1 MTRYT
6 AAPEDRVLWP
16 SVTTTLFPYLPR
28 GLRARFRSAL
38 ALVLIALG
46 IFAALRWQ
54 APLIGTA
61 ATGFP
66 LVFAMYLRALG
77 TPVRGQAVVAALGAV
92 LGLGWALIAGSIVAQ
107 AYDVALGSGITVGH
121 TMLEGVSIPVVGAL
135 FMVVP
140 AAATRLLSGLARDPH
155 AGFVFGAL
163 GATAFTAVMTLTR
176 LVPQL
181 ATGVSTRER
190 SVVALLVEAGIQ
202 GVAVPLMAAA
212 VGGMVGAAL
221 GFRRRSGAAVVAS
234 VCAGVLIYACLGV
247 LEVAPLS
254 QGLQVGGHLLLTVLA
269 LLGTRLVIQA
279 GADAETEP
287 LVADRRVVLP
297 VGVGVGIAAVVAAAV
312 SVGITPEVVNYRCPP
327 DCGRPPLGTPVE
339 TNPRFTAE
347 DGSFSVSYPGPGT
360 AYRAILD
367 PDGVTLD
374 FIAGDTGTLELFG
387 EPARGRSPRVIAEEL
402 VENSYPD
409 ATVDYEIPNAAIGYQ
424 PGYGVYADDY
434 PQDSTG
440 TYTRLRIMVMVAV
453 KNDVALVASA
463 IGPYHEFSPSF
474 GIGHPSGANLQLAMD
489 IGKYVNSFTWRGDPP
504 R

>member
-1 MTRYT
+1 M
-6 AAPEDRVLWP
+6 
-16 SVTTTLFPYLPR
+16 TTTLFPYLPR
-28 GLRARFRSAL
+28 GQRARFRLGL
-38 ALVLIALG
+38 ALVLVVLVV
-46 IFAALRWQ
+46 FAILRWQ

-66 LVFAMYLRALG
+66 LVFARYLRACG
-77 TPVRGQAVVAALGAV
+77 TPVRGAVMTALLGAV
-92 LGLGWALIAGSIVAQ
+92 LGLGWAFVAGSIVAQ
-107 AYDVALGSGITVGH
+107 AYDVALGSGITLGH
-121 TMLEGVSIPVVGAL
+121 TMLEGMSIPVIGAL
-135 FMVVP
+135 LMVVP
-140 AAATRLLSGLARDPH
+140 AAAARLLSGAVRDPY

-163 GATAFTAVMTLTR
+163 GATAFTAVTTLTR
-176 LVPQL
+176 LGPQL
-181 ATGVSTRER
+181 ATGVSTHER
-190 SVVALLVEAGIQ
+190 SVAALLVEAGIQ

-221 GFRRRSGAAVVAS
+221 GFRRSSGVTVFASVLAAV
-234 VCAGVLIYACLGV
+234 LLYACLGV
-247 LEVAPLS
+247 LEVAPLPL
-254 QGLQVGGHLLLTVLA
+254 GLQVAGHLLLTVLA
-269 LLGTRLVIQA
+269 LLGLRLVMRTGA
-279 GADAETEP
+279 GSNTERA
-287 LVADRRVVLP
+287 VADHRVLVP
-297 VGVGVGIAAVVAAAV
+297 VGVGVGIAAVVATVV
-312 SVGITPEVVNYRCPP
+312 SAGITPDVVSYRCPP

-339 TNPRFTAE
+339 TNPRFTAQ

-360 AYRAILD
+360 AYRAIFD

-374 FIAGDTGTLELFG
+374 FVAGDTGTLELFG
-387 EPARGRSPRVIAEEL
+387 EPARGRTPKAIAEEL
-402 VENSYPD
+402 IANSYPD

-440 TYTRLRIMVMVAV
+440 TYTRLRIMVMVAI

>member
-1 MTRYT
+1 MTPYT
-6 AAPEDRVLWP
+6 AAPDERVLWP

-28 GLRARFRSAL
+28 GLRARFRAAL
-38 ALVLIALG
+38 ALVVVALLV
-46 IFAALRWQ
+46 FAALRWQ

-66 LVFAMYLRALG
+66 LVFVRYLRAVD
-77 TPVRGQAVVAALGAV
+77 TPLRGQAMVAALGAV

-107 AYDVALGSGITVGH
+107 AYDVALSSGITVGH
-121 TMLEGVSIPVVGAL
+121 TLLEGISIPVVGAL
-135 FMVVP
+135 LMVVP
-140 AAATRLLSGLARDPH
+140 AAAARLFSGPNRDPH

-163 GATAFTAVMTLTR
+163 GATAFTAVMTVTR
-176 LVPQL
+176 LGPQL
-181 ATGVSTRER
+181 ATGLSTRER

-221 GFRRRSGAAVVAS
+221 GFRRRSGAAVTTS
-234 VCAGVLIYACLGV
+234 VLAAVVLYACLGA
-247 LEVAPLS
+247 LEVAPLPQS
-254 QGLQVGGHLLLTVLA
+254 LQVGGHLLLTVLA
-269 LLGTRLVIQA
+269 LLGTRLVLQA
-279 GADAETEP
+279 GAAAETERT
-287 LVADRRVVLP
+287 VADRQVLLP
-297 VGVGVGIAAVVAAAV
+297 VGVGVSVAAAV
-312 SVGITPEVVNYRCPP
+312 AAVVSVSITPDVVSYRCPP

-374 FIAGDTGTLELFG
+374 FIAGDTGTLELWG
-387 EPARGRSPRVIAEEL
+387 EPARGRSPKAIAEKLIED
-402 VENSYPD
+402 SYPD